1 MKNAKSLYHDH
12 RFPVAVISHAV
23 RWYFRFQLSLRDI
36 EARSFRSRSTASG
49 RSALLRP
56 YRADFAPA
64 RRVQRNRYRLPRSVT
79 NIPSGCPL
87 PAWAALLWRAG
98 RIERQTSRAISGS
111 SHSDRDTPFEPHL
124 VDVQKAQAAP
134 KTSPTRPADDDGR
147 EAVPV
152 MKRFRFLHHFILSL
166 AYRQPDNAGAS

>member
-1 MKNAKSLYHDH
+1 
-12 RFPVAVISHAV
+12 
-23 RWYFRFQLSLRDI
+23 
-36 EARSFRSRSTASG
+36 
-49 RSALLRP
+49 
-56 YRADFAPA
+56 
-64 RRVQRNRYRLPRSVT
+64 
-79 NIPSGCPL
+79 
-87 PAWAALLWRAG
+87 
-98 RIERQTSRAISGS
+98 ERQTSRAISGS